1 MGLAKK
7 IIVLLFCFLSLSFIA
22 LIIPSKILAAQC
34 GRNTV
39 NPTCWVNSDTSG
51 VPKNEGDSCSNNALD
66 GGPGICQITGTGN
79 FCSCQPPTGPSNP
92 TPTTPPSSSP
102 SPGTGTGSTGGRTTP
117 AADDPDINIR
127 RRVNPSIPNDLFY
140 VPASF
145 PGGLLDH
152 PENTDTKQPRLS
164 TIFDP
169 NFSGFFQIKN
179 RGGTD
184 RDTSNITNPGMATI
198 RVNAGA
204 TIRAPFTGYQIGG
217 GYNYVVLYVNDA
229 GTDIVIHNT
238 LSDSVADGYTIHFLD
253 ISVDPLIKHLY
264 DQNEA
269 NGRKQLVAIS
279 CETIIGNAPKDPY
292 VSIRDSGSFMDI
304 RFKDWWGTQFV
315 GSCQDV
321 PPGLITPAAPAAPSE
336 PSSYIPKDVPCD
348 QVTDPEFH
356 SLRPY
361 PASPCYK
368 KVEETALTCGNDLIV
383 KKTFHVTPSEAQS
396 CVGNVCK
403 FSYSGLQNSITID
416 LKGAQLPIMGNTEL
430 VPNQTWTSPD
440 TNATNLT
447 AAQRMNN
454 YVSWYLNGVVD
465 RAEEDFSSH
474 NTNYLVNFSGPLNK
488 LLPLAVETAVRLT
501 SVNNANGTI
510 SKPTEARHNQTV
522 GCLFPSDLGGTGSMP
537 CYLFSQ
543 NYLISLL
550 NSIDPK
556 ISTKIEFIQTWLAV
570 IKSEN
575 RLIDWLSSLLGIP
588 NKPPVESD
596 YANFSDYWK
605 AYLTWRGKVCTPD
618 LFGTKFYLCANLG
631 RENLWALL
639 FKFIPSSST
648 EDRVGQVLTDTNN
661 AQGKLAN
668 TIQLKDGA
676 GNGGTV
682 TNVSFTPVS
691 DNHNLYFSHMQ
702 EDAELAKLLQG
713 TFATKADTNDWEG
726 QLQGAIANQSIAP
739 LFNTYGCVK
748 QEIRTNSGDNLYG
761 DINRVKADGST
772 DQQIT
777 GTLKYDV
784 SFTCEF
790 KPQTDNACVE
800 LCNQLPT
807 QSGKEACLAAC
818 TKVNVCDKD
827 IYTSL
832 GIYTKTPK
840 AYEVWQ
846 RLVDGSMGVFKRFFP
861 LVGVNSPLY
870 EIKDIPAVTQ
880 AVYRSDGNQ
889 TQAGTTGVLG
899 SEAELYFPHI
909 GSLQEYFLKGIQ
921 KALRPKG
928 FDNTVLAGAPSST
941 TSGLELQCS
950 LGGNVTVHRVLNAPD
965 AFISDKTIA
974 LALRVAKATCTPT
987 EILIGIMA
995 KESRGLANG
1004 DTPYMGDPN
1013 EIGNRNC
1020 AATNNNCGAY
1030 SFADIDIAAAYQHR
1044 ADQMNSCLVAI
1055 GLQPGERDQKKLG
1068 VSLCAAGTEFWS
1080 GSVCVAKNACDGR
1093 EHSLTSLT
1101 SGQIKNAALE
1111 FHAKDCDPS
1120 QQGQN
1125 KDSDGAWAYYDQFI
1139 RIYAPDVQRIR
1150 AACGI

>member
-1 MGLAKK
+1 ML
-7 IIVLLFCFLSLSFIA
+7 VFCALVVSFILPEKTFA
-22 LIIPSKILAAQC
+22 VTC
-34 GRNTV
+34 GTTTINSDCKPPTSEGAICEHGDLGTPGV
-39 NPTCWVNSDTSG
+39 CVINNPTT
-51 VPKNEGDSCSNNALD
+51 
-66 GGPGICQITGTGN
+66 N
-79 FCSCQPPTGPSNP
+79 FCYCRSSITVPNP
-92 TPTTPPSSSP
+92 TSTPQTPPSPSQPSP
-102 SPGTGTGSTGGRTTP
+102 GTPPGTGTGTTGGRTTP

-127 RRVNPSIPNDLFY
+127 KRGNPFY

-145 PGGLLDH
+145 PGGLIDH

-164 TIFDP
+164 TTFDP
-169 NFSGFFQIKN
+169 NFSAFFQIKN
-179 RGGTD
+179 RDGTD
-184 RDTSNITNPGMATI
+184 RDDSNKSNPGMATI

-217 GYNYVVLYVNDA
+217 GYNYVVLYVNDT

-279 CETIIGNAPKDPY
+279 CETIIGYAPKDPY
-292 VSIRDSGSFMDI
+292 VSIRDTGSFMDI
-304 RFKDWWGTQFV
+304 RFKDWWGTEFV
-315 GSCQDV
+315 GTCQNI

-336 PSSYIPKDVPCD
+336 PSPYTPKEVPCD
-348 QVTDPEFH
+348 QTTDPEYH

-403 FSYSGLQNSITID
+403 FSYSGLENTITID

-430 VPNQTWTSPD
+430 VPNQTWTSPN

-454 YVSWYLNGVVD
+454 YVSWYLNGAVD
-465 RAEEDFSSH
+465 RAEEDFSSY

-488 LLPLAVETAVRLT
+488 LLPLAVETVTRLAT
-501 SVNNANGTI
+501 VNNANGTI
-510 SKPTEARHNQTV
+510 NKPTDARHNQTV

-537 CYLFSQ
+537 CYLFSRD
-543 NYLISLL
+543 YLISLL
-550 NSIDPK
+550 NSIDPN
-556 ISTKIEFIQTWLAV
+556 ISTKIDFIQTWLAV

-605 AYLTWRGKVCTPD
+605 AYLTWRGKVCTPN

-639 FKFIPSSST
+639 FKYIPSSST

-661 AQGKLAN
+661 AQGQLAN

-682 TNVSFTPVS
+682 TNVSFKPVS

-748 QEIRTNSGDNLYG
+748 QEIRSNPGDNLYG
-761 DINRVKADGST
+761 DIDRVKEDKTT

-790 KPQTDNACVE
+790 KPQTDNACVQ

-807 QSGKEACLAAC
+807 QTARDACLTAC

-846 RLVDGSMGVFKRFFP
+846 RLVDGSMGIFKRFFP

-870 EIKDIPAVTQ
+870 EIKDIPAYTQ

-909 GSLQEYFLKGIQ
+909 GSLQEYFLNGIQ

-941 TSGLELQCS
+941 TPGSELLCPS
-950 LGGNVTVHRVLNAPD
+950 LGDDVRVHHVLNAPD

-974 LALRVAKATCTPT
+974 LALRVAKATCTPA

-1068 VSLCAAGTEFWS
+1068 VSLCAASTEFWS

-1101 SGQIKNAALE
+1101 SGQIENAALE

-1120 QQGQN
+1120 QQGKN

-1139 RIYAPDVQRIR
+1139 RIYAPDVQRVR
-1150 AACGI
+1150 AACGN